1 MSARRKKPS
10 DISQEDWD
18 SADVPKLTDADFA
31 RARPFKEMFPEQYQ
45 AWKRMGRPPTP
56 HPKVHISLRLAAD
69 IVERLR
75 AVAAIMAASRRCCAT
90 PWPRASFD

>member
-18 SADVPKLTDADFA
+18 SADVPELTDADFA

-45 AWKRMGRPPTP
+45 AWKRMGRPTTP

-75 AVAAIMAASRRCCAT
+75 ASGRGYNGRVEKVLRDAMAKGEL
-90 PWPRASFD
+90 

>member
-1 MSARRKKPS
+1 LGFSS
-10 DISQEDWD
+10 
-18 SADVPKLTDADFA
+18 VPELTDADFA

-75 AVAAIMAASRRCCAT
+75 ASGRGYNGRVEKVLRDAMAKGEL
-90 PWPRASFD
+90 